1 MNKCICF
8 PKRWENMAKSKTKLK
23 KKIGR
28 YVRGY
33 AKRNN
38 MTEEQ
43 ALEQDIV
50 QNVIAWINLREGKK
64 REQKRK

>member
-1 MNKCICF
+1 
-8 PKRWENMAKSKTKLK
+8 MAKSKTKLK

-50 QNVIAWINLREGKK
+50 QNVITWINLREQENK
-64 REQKRK
+64 Q